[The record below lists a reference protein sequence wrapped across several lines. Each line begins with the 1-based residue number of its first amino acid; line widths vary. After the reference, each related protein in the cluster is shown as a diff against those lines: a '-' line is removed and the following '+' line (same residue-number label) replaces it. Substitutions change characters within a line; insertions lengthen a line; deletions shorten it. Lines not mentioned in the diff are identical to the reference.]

1 MKTLFNFVALDI
13 ETTGFDFQ
21 TDEIIEIG
29 AVRFEQGKKTAAF
42 STFIK
47 PTKPVSAFIKQL
59 THITDEQLAKGEQLK
74 NALNNLRAYLQNDII
89 VCHNKSFDLGFINK
103 KLELNGL
110 PGLKNE
116 DIDTLDLSRLYLP
129 FTLNHKLE
137 TVCEYFQVELENAHR
152 AIYDAE
158 ATGLVLLNLLAFIDE
173 NIPLQLNFKL
183 LEIGR
188 YAESPVTGFL
198 EKIVEHQ
205 KKHALLTKKKSAFKF
220 HNRNYIS
227 HQPSQ
232 PRDYEMA
239 EIFGPEGIFAG
250 KFPGYELRPG
260 QMQMA
265 LAVEEVFRDL
275 EYLLVEAGTGVGK
288 SLAYL
293 LPAIRYSIAE
303 ACKVVISTNTKNLQE
318 QLFYKD
324 LPAVRDHLDLPFSVT
339 LLKGRRNY
347 LCSRKWQEV
356 LMDINGSFSP
366 EEAAVFMNLFIW
378 RNFTRTGDISENS
391 SFQAGKDGQ
400 VWKKVMADRHF
411 CNGKHCQFYSNCFLM
426 DIRRKAE
433 KSNLVIINHHLLLAD
448 MNSDNSALGDYENLI
463 IDEAHNLPHMAPA
476 ELGISLSFA
485 DINNFFQQLFA
496 VRNRFQS
503 GILPSLKS
511 DAKKS
516 QFEKQDFVVKRIDNA
531 IKLMKD
537 NREMVSD
544 LFKKIGSLVDKSGNY
559 GKLRI
564 TDLERFPFITDFIS
578 RIIIFWEELSTHIMS
593 LKDSLSLVKSDVF
606 VNYEKNLENLEG
618 SLQRL
623 SEFHNTFVSLYNPEL
638 KDYAFWLESI
648 STNDEN
654 YPKGVFNYAPL
665 NINQLLYDKLY
676 KNVRSIIFTS
686 ATIAIRGV
694 FKYFSNRMGLDMLE
708 PGFVRELVVASPFDY
723 QKQTRIMV
731 SAFLPEPKDRFFST
745 QSIELIR
752 NAIEVSKTGTMILF
766 TSYKDLNNVYD
777 LLSEEFYARGIP
789 LFAQN
794 KGISRSAMLR
804 EFRQKGRGVLLGT
817 SSFWEGVDI
826 PGEALQLLILYKLP
840 FMVPSEPIV
849 EAFLEKLQ
857 MEGKDSFMHYMLPN
871 SILKYRQGFGRLI
884 RNKTDKGVVL
894 VLDNRISTKKYGKY
908 FVEAVPAQTI
918 LTSNEIEIYDYL
930 GRWFGS

>member
-13 ETTGFDFQ
+13 ETSGFDFK

-29 AVRFEQGKKTAAF
+29 AVRFEQGKKTDQF

-59 THITDEQLAKGEQLK
+59 THITEQQLSQGDQLK
-74 NALNNLRAYLQNDII
+74 NALKSLLDYLKDDII
-89 VCHNKSFDLGFINK
+89 VCHNKAFDLGFINK
-103 KLELNGL
+103 KLEMNDL
-110 PGLKNE
+110 PRLRNE
-116 DIDTLDLSRLYLP
+116 EIDTLDLSRIYLP

-137 TVCEYFQVELENAHR
+137 TVSEYFEINLENAHR

-158 ATGLVLLNLLAFIDE
+158 ATGLILLKLLDFIDE

-183 LEIGR
+183 LEISR
-188 YAESPVTGFL
+188 YAGSPVTNFL

-205 KKHALLTKKKSAFKF
+205 KKHALLSKQKSSFKF

-227 HQPSQ
+227 HKPARA
-232 PRDYEMA
+232 RDYEMD
-239 EIFGPEGIFAG
+239 EIFGVGGIFAT
-250 KFPGYELRPG
+250 KFPDYELRKG
-260 QMQMA
+260 QLQMA
-265 LAVEEVFRDL
+265 LAVEEVFRNL

-303 ACKVVISTNTKNLQE
+303 ECKVIISTNTKNLQE

-324 LPAVRDHLDLPFSVT
+324 LPAVRDYLDLPFSVT

-347 LCSRKWQEV
+347 LCARKWQEI
-356 LMDINGSFSP
+356 LLDIKTSLSP

-378 RNFTRTGDISENS
+378 RNFTRTGDVSENS
-391 SFQAGKDGQ
+391 SFHAGRDGQ

-448 MNSDNSALGDYENLI
+448 INADNSALGDYENLI
-463 IDEAHNLPHMAPA
+463 IDEAHNLPHLAPA
-476 ELGISLSFA
+476 ELGMSLSFA
-485 DINNFFQQLFA
+485 DLNNFFQQLFM
-496 VRNRFQS
+496 VRNRYQA
-503 GILPSLKS
+503 GILPNLKS
-511 DAKKS
+511 DTKKS
-516 QFEKQDFVVKRIDNA
+516 QFEKQDIVIKKIDNA
-531 IKLMKD
+531 IKLIKD
-537 NREMVSD
+537 NKEMVGD
-544 LFKKIGSLVDKSGNY
+544 LFKKVGSLVDKSGNY

-564 TDLERFPFITDFIS
+564 IDLEKFPFITEFLG
-578 RIIIFWEELSTHIMS
+578 RIIIFWEELSTQIMS
-593 LKDSLSLVKSDVF
+593 LKDTLSLVKSDVF
-606 VNYEKNLENLEG
+606 VNYEKNMENLEG

-623 SEFHNTFVSLYNPEL
+623 SEFHNIFISLHNPEL
-638 KDYAFWLESI
+638 KDYAFWLGSI
-648 STNDEN
+648 SLDDDN

-694 FKYFSNRMGLDMLE
+694 FKYFSNRMGLDLLE
-708 PGFVRELVVASPFDY
+708 AGFVRELVVDSPFDY

-731 SAFLPEPKDRFFST
+731 SAFLPEPKDKFFST

-752 NAIEVSKTGTMILF
+752 NAIELSKTGTMILF

-817 SSFWEGVDI
+817 SSFWEGVDV

-840 FMVPSEPIV
+840 FMVPTEPIV

-894 VLDNRISTKKYGKY
+894 VLDNRISTKKYGKF
-908 FVEAVPAQTI
+908 FVEAVPAQTL

-930 GRWFGS
+930 GRWFGK

>member
-1 MKTLFNFVALDI
+1 MRTLFDFVALDI

-21 TDEIIEIG
+21 NDEIIEIG
-29 AVRFEQGKKTAAF
+29 AVRFQQGKKTDEF

-47 PTKPVSAFIKQL
+47 PLKPVSAFIKQL
-59 THITDEQLAKGEQLK
+59 THITDQQLAQGIALKDALK
-74 NALNNLRAYLQNDII
+74 NLLEYLRADIV

-103 KLELNGL
+103 KLEMNDL
-110 PGLKNE
+110 PSIKNE
-116 DIDTLDLSRLYLP
+116 ELDTLDLSRIYLP
-129 FTLNHKLE
+129 FTSNHKLE
-137 TVCEYFQVELENAHR
+137 TVCEYFKVDLENAHR

-158 ATGLVLLNLLAFIDE
+158 ATGLILLNIMDFIDE
-173 NIPLQLNFKL
+173 NIPLQMNFKL
-183 LEIGR
+183 LETSR
-188 YAESPVTGFL
+188 YANAPVTEFL
-198 EKIVEHQ
+198 GRIVEHQ
-205 KKHALLTKKKSAFKF
+205 KKHALLTKKKSTFKF
-220 HNRNYIS
+220 HNRNYIE
-227 HQPSQ
+227 HKPAQ
-232 PRDYEMA
+232 PRDYEME
-239 EIFGPEGIFAG
+239 EIFGADGVFAG
-250 KFPGYELRPG
+250 KFPEYELRSG
-260 QMQMA
+260 QLQMA
-265 LAVEEVFRDL
+265 RAVEDVFRNL

-293 LPAIRYSIAE
+293 LPAIRYSIQE
-303 ACKVVISTNTKNLQE
+303 ESKVVISTNTKNLQE

-324 LPAVRDHLDLPFSVT
+324 LPAVRDYLDLPFSVT

-356 LMDINGSFSP
+356 LMDINGSLSP
-366 EEAAVFMNLFIW
+366 EEAAVFMKLFIW
-378 RNFTRTGDISENS
+378 RNFTRTGDVSENS
-391 SFQAGKDGQ
+391 SFHSGRDGN

-411 CNGKHCQFYSNCFLM
+411 CNGKRCQFYSSCFLM

-448 MNSDNSALGDYENLI
+448 MNAENSALGNFENLI
-463 IDEAHNLPHMAPA
+463 IDEAHNLPHLAPA

-485 DINNFFQQLFA
+485 DLNNFFQQMFA
-496 VRNRFQS
+496 VRKRFQS
-503 GILPSLKS
+503 GILPNLKS

-516 QFEKQDFVVKRIDNA
+516 QFEKQEFVVKKIDNA
-531 IKLMKD
+531 INLIKD
-537 NREMVSD
+537 NRDMVGD
-544 LFKKIGSLVDKSGNY
+544 LFKKVGSLVDKSGNY

-578 RIIIFWEELSTHIMS
+578 KIIVFWEELSNQIMS
-593 LKDSLSLVKSDVF
+593 LKDTLSLVKSDLF
-606 VNYEKNLENLEG
+606 VNHEKNMENLEG
-618 SLQRL
+618 ALQRL
-623 SEFHNTFVSLYNPEL
+623 SEFHNILVNLHNPEL

-648 STNDEN
+648 NVSDDD

-665 NINQLLYDKLY
+665 NIDRLLNEKLY
-676 KNVRSIIFTS
+676 RKVRSIVFTS

-694 FKYFSNRMGLDMLE
+694 FKYFSSRMGLDLLE
-708 PGFVRELVVASPFDY
+708 KDFVRELIVASPFDY
-723 QKQTRIMV
+723 SKQTKIMV
-731 SAFLPEPKDRFFST
+731 SSFLPEPKDKFFLR

-752 NAIEVSKTGTMILF
+752 NAIDASKTGTMILF
-766 TSYKDLNNVYD
+766 TSYRDLNNVYE

-804 EFRQKGRGVLLGT
+804 EFKQKGRAVLLGT

-826 PGEALQLLILYKLP
+826 PGDALQLLILYKLP

-857 MEGKDSFMHYMLPN
+857 MEGKDSFMYYMLPN

-884 RNKTDKGVVL
+884 RKKTDKGVVL

-908 FVEAVPAQTI
+908 FIEAVPAQTI
-918 LTSNEIEIYDYL
+918 ITSNDIEVYDYL
-930 GRWFGS
+930 GRWFGI